1 MECSSLLLVVSLIAR
16 IQLKVQM
23 RNTIHN
29 MGNTDAVSCTGDCTV
44 RNCIVIPNTS
54 LKVYFWSKNCA
65 VQAQGCLAEWQPQES
80 WQHVL
85 QYYKKKSERRY
96 DSSYCM
102 LFETLSKYLIEIK
115 TCLQIL
121 FERAKIKMKKADGW
135 GQTQG
140 ERRL

>member
-1 MECSSLLLVVSLIAR
+1 MECSSLLVVSLIAR
-16 IQLKVQM
+16 IQLKIQM
-23 RNTIHN
+23 RNTIH

-65 VQAQGCLAEWQPQES
+65 VQAQGLSGNPRSPGSTC
-80 WQHVL
+80 
-85 QYYKKKSERRY
+85 YNITKKSERRY

-102 LFETLSKYLIEIK
+102 LFETLSKYLIEEK
-115 TCLQIL
+115 KLFVQLL

-135 GQTQG
+135 GKHGGAKAVTD
-140 ERRL
+140 L

>member
-1 MECSSLLLVVSLIAR
+1 MLKPPGGLPHRANTVENTDEKYNSYGKYRCCFLHWRLYCTELYCNSEYIFESLL
-16 IQLKVQM
+16 
-23 RNTIHN
+23 
-29 MGNTDAVSCTGDCTV
+29 
-44 RNCIVIPNTS
+44 
-54 LKVYFWSKNCA
+54 YFWSKNCA
-65 VQAQGCLAEWQPQES
+65 VQAQGLSGNPRSPGNTC
-80 WQHVL
+80 
-85 QYYKKKSERRY
+85 YNITKKSERRY

>member
-1 MECSSLLLVVSLIAR
+1 MECSSLLVVSLIAR
-16 IQLKVQM
+16 IQLKIQM
-23 RNTIHN
+23 RNTIH

-44 RNCIVIPNTS
+44 RNFIVIPNTY
-54 LKVYFWSKNCA
+54 LKVTFGVKI
-65 VQAQGCLAEWQPQES
+65 VQCKRKVARLSGNPRSPGSTC
-80 WQHVL
+80 
-85 QYYKKKSERRY
+85 YNITKKSERRY